1 MGPPLQKIYYLYDRN
16 LVLNVFPK
24 EGDPP
29 GRPYKNL
36 YYFYERN
43 LVSYPTAALYR
54 KSPPAPP
61 GLP

>member
-1 MGPPLQKIYYLYDRN
+1 MFFLG
-16 LVLNVFPK
+16 VHLNVLSK

-43 LVSYPTAALYR
+43 LVLNEGTSSGFLVIRQRLSTDL
-54 KSPPAPP
+54 S
-61 GLP
+61 G